1 MTIPNFKSKEH
12 SNEFCLSFQEKARTY
27 VTFMGIVKEL
37 MYGTESG
44 NFSNLPGSCQEVI
57 RDITTS
63 ILYGVEYEFKENHP
77 EYKNDED
84 EMFIPRRTFKED
96 CADALKEALR
106 QDCPPC
112 DTLTCA
118 DHLTDE

>member
-1 MTIPNFKSKEH
+1 MSIPTFKSKEH

-57 RDITTS
+57 RDITNS
-63 ILYGVEYEFKENHP
+63 LIYDVEYEFKDAHP

-96 CADALKEALR
+96 CAEALKEALR

>member
-27 VTFMGIVKEL
+27 VTFMRIVKEL

-96 CADALKEALR
+96 CAEALR
-106 QDCPPC
+106 EALRDDMKC
-112 DTLTCA
+112 DALACV

>member
-1 MTIPNFKSKEH
+1 MSIPTFKSKEH